1 MTMVPGWR
9 LSALGRGAPL
19 THHAVTVG
27 TPSRLPMY
35 CMFAEREAF
44 CCSEE
49 FLGRVAHPSMPAAT
63 SLPGWNHDSIPC
75 APRHPPRVKLPSL
88 AMMPPQQQGGKA
100 PPINVGMSGHGAP
113 QVAQQSKSS
122 QLESW
127 ITSKAAHSQ
136 ASARAFDDFGAS
148 WSARQGGASSAR
160 GSSSARQ
167 APRPRGRM
175 QPMSARGE
183 EPLPPRLAR
192 AAVVAAPAIEI
203 QQQQRQPPPTG
214 CGGAQGGG
222 VSAALAPPS
231 TRTAGTA
238 AGADTADTAAA
249 PSAAPADAH
258 LHIDLHAA
266 AREAG
271 FLQLATPRPPAVRPK
286 PKFGAGGAMKMD
298 ADQLLEAKEA
308 ELDKWLR
315 KFVKKNGL
323 QELYDSKPDAQY
335 ESVLLK
341 EDIGLNAA
349 EVQGVVRQERES
361 YRVRARHASSMRRG
375 MAGIEDKAMHV
386 STYAGRSGTT
396 RANREAQLE
405 KHCEAVGSSFSAA
418 LASEYAAAKLEGQ
431 REFQVSEIN
440 SQREALRS
448 RFGEDVEVDLAKA
461 LLDPQAGGFSGG
473 AFGDTLAGGDSE
485 AAGLATRKAI
495 ETMEGVSE
503 RFAAE
508 VGMSPLQAK
517 LRKAMRSGGG
527 SGGGIGIGGGSAGGM
542 GGLPPM
548 PDLPALDEDSEDD
561 GSALSPLR
569 PQRKSTPR
577 SPAISARAL
586 HSGLAHLPR
595 TPEGA
600 PPVPGL
606 WPRPRSRALDPGG
619 GVPFGVPMAPRSPHT
634 PLSPPP
640 AGMLQQQQQ
649 VSAGLGPP
657 STPLGSPSKALGY
670 GLGSPSQCA
679 SAAAAAAA
687 AAAASAAA
695 ASTAVGSVPSA
706 AASAC
711 GLDALI
717 GGVRTP
723 GGRAAA
729 AAAAAAGLKLQP
741 AGQYDRLVLEQSD
754 DGGRI
759 QQEQGGGGGGFP
771 ATVTFASDAASP
783 VRAATPYRCSL
794 RRASTSAGSDVGG
807 RVAAGGSDSMQAS
820 PSRSPEKGKAANSSS
835 PRPFPPPPT
844 LEPVTVFAS
853 NSPFL
858 QRRPGG

>member
-1 MTMVPGWR
+1 MAQQSEFAARELDNVKGGAFASICARLTTLARLVGSPGRCFCSRQPLRRAGAASAWSHAADERAWR
-9 LSALGRGAPL
+9 GAAPTAASPRGSGRGASRRSPA
-19 THHAVTVG
+19 TAAAAAA
-27 TPSRLPMY
+27 SRL
-35 CMFAEREAF
+35 R
-44 CCSEE
+44 
-49 FLGRVAHPSMPAAT
+49 R
-63 SLPGWNHDSIPC
+63 C
-75 APRHPPRVKLPSL
+75 A
-88 AMMPPQQQGGKA
+88 
-100 PPINVGMSGHGAP
+100 
-113 QVAQQSKSS
+113 
-122 QLESW
+122 
-127 ITSKAAHSQ
+127 
-136 ASARAFDDFGAS
+136 
-148 WSARQGGASSAR
+148 
-160 GSSSARQ
+160 
-167 APRPRGRM
+167 
-175 QPMSARGE
+175 
-183 EPLPPRLAR
+183 
-192 AAVVAAPAIEI
+192 
-203 QQQQRQPPPTG
+203 
-214 CGGAQGGG
+214 GGG

-238 AGADTADTAAA
+238 AGADTAAAA
-249 PSAAPADAH
+249 PSAAPAGCLCTSTCTRRRARQLPAACDAPSSS
-258 LHIDLHAA
+258 
-266 AREAG
+266 G
-271 FLQLATPRPPAVRPK
+271 TSK

-405 KHCEAVGSSFSAA
+405 KHCEAVGSSFAAA

-508 VGMSPLQAK
+508 VGMSPL
-517 LRKAMRSGGG
+517 RRSARRCAAEAAAGG
-527 SGGGIGIGGGSAGGM
+527 SGGGSRAASASAAEAPAAWAAAAGERTAADAK
-542 GGLPPM
+542 P
-548 PDLPALDEDSEDD
+548 PALDEDSEDD

-577 SPAISARAL
+577 SPAISAQA
-586 HSGLAHLPR
+586 LPR
-595 TPEGA
+595 ASPTSPA
-600 PPVPGL
+600 PPRAPPPSRTL
-606 WPRPRSRALDPGG
+606 AAPRSRALDPGG

-657 STPLGSPSKALGY
+657 STPPRQSVRSPR
-670 GLGSPSQCA
+670 
-679 SAAAAAAA
+679 
-687 AAAASAAA
+687 
-695 ASTAVGSVPSA
+695 
-706 AASAC
+706 
-711 GLDALI
+711 
-717 GGVRTP
+717 VRTGLTLP
-723 GGRAAA
+723 VRLRRRRRRCRRRRLRRRRLHRRGICAFCGRLRVRPRRPHRWRAHARWRAAA

-754 DGGRI
+754 DSGRI
-759 QQEQGGGGGGFP
+759 QQEQGGGGGGFQRRSRSRRMP
-771 ATVTFASDAASP
+771 RRLCAQRRHIDARSDGLRLRQQRRWRRGGA
-783 VRAATPYRCSL
+783 VAATQVPS
-794 RRASTSAGSDVGG
+794 ASN
-807 RVAAGGSDSMQAS
+807 
-820 PSRSPEKGKAANSSS
+820 SPEKGKAANSSS